1 MEDNVKKG
9 PSALVLPTLLL
20 VVLLILLFIF
30 LKSCS
35 PYFKSSENPQ
45 NNQPG
50 LTLSNSGGSAA
61 IHAVAPADTVAAGK
75 DTNAAGKAPADTAA
89 KH

>member
-30 LKSCS
+30 LKSCG

-50 LTLSNSGGSAA
+50 ITLSNGGGSAA
-61 IHAVAPADTVAAGK
+61 IHAAPADSTAAVK
-75 DTNAAGKAPADTAA
+75 DTTAAVKAPADTAS